1 MCEVSEKGRKGNK
14 HLSQRQAARHRM
26 EVGSDVEIL
35 LSCCKGCD
43 IKHKVTGAKNG
54 MAIIDADL

>member
-1 MCEVSEKGRKGNK
+1 MQ
-14 HLSQRQAARHRM
+14 HHM

-43 IKHKVTGAKNG
+43 VKHKVTGARNG
-54 MAIIDADL
+54 TAVIDANV

>member
-14 HLSQRQAARHRM
+14 RLSQRQAAQHHM

-35 LSCCKGCD
+35 LSCCKGYD
-43 IKHKVTGAKNG
+43 VEHKATGAKNG
-54 MAIIDADL
+54 MAIIDANL